1 LGVSGP
7 SRGPVS
13 YVVVVVTV
21 VVVTVVVASVGIG
34 PTGSP

>member
-13 YVVVVVTV
+13 YVVVVV
-21 VVVTVVVASVGIG
+21 VVTVVVASVGVG
-34 PTGSP
+34 PIGSP